1 LSEPCNDVYV
11 TLEGYNTPETEHVT
25 IVSEQTKKLHF
36 KLKKDGTSIPEFP
49 SAFLPATMIIGSLGA
64 VLLIQRAKEY

>member
-1 LSEPCNDVYV
+1 
-11 TLEGYNTPETEHVT
+11 VT